1 MKNRIKNILK
11 AIALISFSMFQFF
24 GCKQIEDL
32 KDSEKV
38 AYIAI
43 NNSLARTVNP
53 EANIEKM
60 TNFVLKGTF
69 SGEEEQELGSWDNA
83 KTLKTAKI
91 PIKPGLWDFK
101 LTAQQG
107 GVSFSATI
115 EKKQIEVALN
125 NLEFNLSVSSMDLQ
139 NGKGSINISF
149 NELKNTVASVTAE
162 FFYLDRTSTN
172 LSKEDL
178 KIEATEEIVSAV
190 LSKTDVS
197 SGTYLIDFVFYS
209 DAEKTVKLGT
219 YTELVNITAN
229 CTSSAEIKNLD
240 LANLYQITYDLNGGN
255 FSDGFTAPA
264 SYSSFSFI
272 ELPLAANVI
281 KAGYEFLGWYTE
293 SNTNAPITIIPLG
306 TTGNI
311 KLVAKWKCGTANF
324 RVNHYQQ
331 NIKDDDYTLFET
343 EDFTG
348 TTESITTASAKTYT
362 GFTTKDFEQKQIQG
376 DGQTVVDIYYDRKLI
391 TITFNRKVYD
401 YYSDKPFSEAKGK
414 YGDIVNLNIR
424 ESVQTT
430 MGGSPDIYEYSLSAG
445 KFIENT
451 TIIPILMAKIDAVD
465 VDYYYDDWTG
475 SKKTEG
481 KIKLD
486 SFYIAQTET
495 TYGKWREV
503 YKWAIDDERENKYDF
518 NYTDYSYKSD
528 YKPAVCKAS
537 DIIVWCN
544 AISEKEGLS
553 PVYLRSDNK
562 EPIRSYEFVEKNYNS
577 ILIDENTDGYRIPTA
592 EEWDYA
598 TYFRRKRNTN
608 NVYYIQMDEYGAG
621 FSNCFSYIYNT
632 SAAKIVPGADEPN
645 SNGLYDC
652 IGNVSEVV
660 YLGSSYE
667 FGSYG
672 CDYSATK
679 EDCKRGSAASTKKIE
694 ISDYTG
700 FRLARNY

>member
-11 AIALISFSMFQFF
+11 AIVLISFAMFQFF
-24 GCKQIEDL
+24 GCKQIEDI

-38 AYIAI
+38 AYIVI
-43 NNSLARTVNP
+43 NNSLARSAMP
-53 EANIEKM
+53 ELSIEKM

-83 KTLKTAKI
+83 ESLKTVKI
-91 PIKPGLWDFK
+91 PIKPGLWDFN

-149 NELKNTVASVTAE
+149 TELKNTVASVTAD

-172 LSKEDL
+172 FSKEDL
-178 KIEATEEIVSAV
+178 KIEATEENPNAV
-190 LSKTDVS
+190 LNKTDVP

-219 YTELVNITAN
+219 YTELVNVTAN
-229 CTSSAEIKNLD
+229 CISSAVIKNLD
-240 LANLYQITYDLNGGN
+240 LANLYQISYDLNGGN

-293 SNTNAPITIIPLG
+293 SNTNAPITTISLG
-306 TTGNI
+306 STGNI
-311 KLVAKWKCGTANF
+311 KLVAKWKCSTADF

-343 EDFTG
+343 EVFTG

-391 TITFNRKVYD
+391 TITFTKSVYD
-401 YYSDKPFSEAKGK
+401 KYSEKEFSELNGK
-414 YGDIVNLNIR
+414 YGDIVNLSIQDR
-424 ESVQTT
+424 VQTT
-430 MGGSPDIYEYSLSAG
+430 MGGSPDIYNYSLSAG

-451 TIIPILMAKIDAVD
+451 KIIPIFMAKIGAVD
-465 VDYYYDDWTG
+465 VEHYYDWTG
-475 SKKTEG
+475 SKKIEG

-503 YKWAIDDERENKYDF
+503 YKWAIDNERVNKYNFD
-518 NYTDYSYKSD
+518 YTDYSYYSD
-528 YKPAVCKAS
+528 YKPVTCHAG
-537 DIIVWCN
+537 DIIIWCN

-553 PVYLRSDNK
+553 PVYLRNDNK
-562 EPIRSYEFVEKNYNS
+562 EPVRSYKFIKENYNS
-577 ILIDENTDGYRIPTA
+577 ILIDKNADGYRIPTA
-592 EEWDYA
+592 KEWDYA
-598 TYFRRKRNTN
+598 TYFKKDYSNRVRM
-608 NVYYIQMDEYGAG
+608 YECGAG
-621 FSNCFSYIYNT
+621 DVNCSSTNIIYNT
-632 SAAKIVPGADEPN
+632 STAENVPGAYYPN

-652 IGNVSEVV
+652 IGNVSELV
-660 YLGSSYE
+660 YLGNFYN

-672 CDYSATK
+672 CNYSATK

-694 ISDYTG
+694 ISYYTG

>member
-11 AIALISFSMFQFF
+11 TIALVSFAMFQFF

-38 AYIAI
+38 AYITI
-43 NNSLARTVNP
+43 NNSLARTAMP
-53 EANIEKM
+53 ELSIEKM
-60 TNFVLKGTF
+60 TNFLLKGTF
-69 SGEEEQELGSWDNA
+69 SGEEEQELGTWDNA
-83 KTLKTAKI
+83 KSLKTAKI
-91 PIKPGLWDFK
+91 LIKPGLWDFK
-101 LTAQQG
+101 LTSQQG

-149 NELKNTVASVTAE
+149 TELKNTLASVTAE

-172 LSKEDL
+172 LSKADL
-178 KIEATEEIVSAV
+178 LVEPTDENSNAV
-190 LSKTDVS
+190 LSKTDVP

-219 YTELVNITAN
+219 YTELVNVTAN
-229 CTSSAEIKNLD
+229 CTSSAVIKNLD
-240 LANLYQITYDLNGGN
+240 LANLYKITYDLSGGN

-264 SYSSFSFI
+264 SYSSCSSI
-272 ELPLAANVI
+272 ELPLEAKVI
-281 KAGYEFLGWYTE
+281 KSGYVFLGWYTE
-293 SNTNAPITIIPLG
+293 SNTPITTISLG
-306 TTGNI
+306 STGNI
-311 KLVAKWKCGTANF
+311 KLVAKWKCSTADF

-343 EDFTG
+343 EVFTG

-391 TITFNRKVYD
+391 TITFNKKVYD
-401 YYSDKPFSEAKGK
+401 FYSNEYISELKGK
-414 YGDIVNLNIR
+414 YGDIARCETSEEDDPYTYRYYL
-424 ESVQTT
+424 T
-430 MGGSPDIYEYSLSAG
+430 AG

-451 TIIPILMAKIDAVD
+451 TIIPVLMAKKNAVD
-465 VDYYYDDWTG
+465 VDYYYY
-475 SKKTEG
+475 EG
-481 KIKLD
+481 YQNRVNKKIKLD

-503 YKWAIDDERENKYDF
+503 YKWAIDDERVNKYDF
-518 NYTDYSYKSD
+518 YYTDSCYKD
-528 YKPAVCKAS
+528 YQPITCKAG

-553 PVYLRSDNK
+553 PVYLRDDNK
-562 EPIRSYEFVEKNYNS
+562 EPIRSHDFIEKNYSS
-577 ILIDENTDGYRIPTA
+577 ILVDENADGYRIPTA

-598 TYFRRKRNTN
+598 TYFIK
-608 NVYYIQMDEYGAG
+608 YIDSYGIERVDMYENGAG
-621 FSNCFSYIYNT
+621 FSSTFSTNTIYNT
-632 SAAKIVPGADEPN
+632 SDAEYVPGAHKPN
-645 SNGLYDC
+645 YNGLYDC
-652 IGNVSEVV
+652 IGNVSELV
-660 YLGSSYE
+660 YLGNFTQ

-679 EDCKRGSAASTKKIE
+679 EDCKRGSAASTKKIK
-694 ISDYTG
+694 IYNYTG
-700 FRLARNY
+700 FRLARSVIE